1 MNKRNF
7 PSNKNSRTGS
17 VDENRATSLEEKRQ
31 LIEAKRLRVV
41 LIILA
46 IPLFA
51 MFAKLVDYD
60 IVNVDR
66 YTALANERRVVEST
80 LYAKRG
86 TIYDRTGNILATS
99 VECHNVFLNPNA
111 VEDDQ
116 AVIDAFED
124 ILNIDPKETRKML
137 SQDTTFTYV
146 RHKVDEVDCDKLRAL
161 HIVGIDFEPT
171 VKRVYPYG
179 NLCAQVLGVVGVDN
193 QGLTGLELYY
203 NDILSGVDGTFAREL
218 GRDGSYIAGGSYEL
232 LPAVDGT
239 DIVLSIDAN
248 LQEIAETELKAAVER
263 SESEYG
269 SVCLIDPR
277 NGEILAAASYPT
289 FDPSDLSTAASA
301 DLNLRL
307 VTDSYEPGSTFKPFT
322 ASIALDS
329 GSMTDSTSIEVPPML
344 LVGDDEVTDVDKRD
358 WRMDMDLREI
368 LRRSSNT
375 GIALVGQ
382 SAGQDTFASYIDA
395 FGFGTP
401 MGIDFPGEISGFVT
415 QRADYNG
422 ATVGAMSFGQAV
434 SVPPIQIIR
443 AMTAIANDGTMT
455 TPHFLISAGE
465 NKANWSKLD
474 VHVIS
479 ESTADQVADYMQ
491 TVVDEGTGSAGH
503 IDGYALSGK
512 TGTAQIANDAGGY
525 AEDAYFA
532 SFIGFG
538 PTPEPCVMGYIN
550 LCGTLGTGGGFA
562 APAFGNIMSETL
574 LDLGIY
580 PSE

>member
-1 MNKRNF
+1 MNKRNTS
-7 PSNKNSRTGS
+7 SNKNSRMGS
-17 VDENRATSLEEKRQ
+17 AQKHRATSFEEQRQ
-31 LIEAKRLRVV
+31 QTEAKRLRFI
-41 LIILA
+41 LILLA
-46 IPLFA
+46 LPLLA
-51 MFAKLVDYD
+51 MFVKLLDYD
-60 IVNVDR
+60 VVNVDK
-66 YTALANERRVVEST
+66 YTTLANERRVVEST

-86 TIYDRTGNILATS
+86 TIYDRNGNILATS

-116 AVIDAFED
+116 AVVDAFQE
-124 ILNIDPKETRKML
+124 ILNIDPKDTRKML
-137 SQDTTFTYV
+137 NQDTTFTYV
-146 RHKVDEVDCDKLRAL
+146 RHKVDEVDCDKLRDL
-161 HIVGIDFEPT
+161 HIIGIDFEPT

-179 NLCAQVLGVVGVDN
+179 NLCAQTLGVVGVDN

-248 LQEIAETELKAAVER
+248 LQQIAETELKAAVER

-269 SVCLIDPR
+269 SVCLIDPN

-289 FDPSDLSTAASA
+289 FDPTDLSGAVAE

-322 ASIALDS
+322 AAIALDS
-329 GSMTDSTSIEVPPML
+329 GSMTSGSALEVPPVL
-344 LVGDDEVTDVDKRD
+344 LVGDDEVTDVDHRD
-358 WRMDMDLREI
+358 WRMNMDLREI

-375 GIALVGQ
+375 GIAMVGQ
-382 SAGQDTFASYIDA
+382 SAGQDTFASYVDA

-401 MGIDFPGEISGFVT
+401 MGIDFPGEIKGFVT
-415 QRADYNG
+415 PRADYNG

-465 NKANWSKLD
+465 KKADWSKLD
-474 VHVIS
+474 VNVIA

-491 TVVDEGTGSAGH
+491 TVVDDGTGSAGH

-512 TGTAQIANDAGGY
+512 TGTAQIANDQGGY
-525 AEDAYFA
+525 SEDAYFA

-538 PTPEPCVMGYIN
+538 PTPDPCVMGYIN

-562 APAFGNIMSETL
+562 APAFGTIMQDTL